1 MAHIRNLALAALSAI
16 LLSLSFPGYDIEA
29 LAWLSLLPL
38 FLIIKGASARNAFL
52 WCWFSGTLFFFIT
65 INWVVNTMN
74 NYGGIPFWVSLLI
87 LVLLSLYLGL
97 YVGLFGLMTRYVTIK
112 TLLPLPFTAP
122 LLWVSLEY
130 ARAHLLTGFPWAS
143 LGYSQYKFLH
153 LIQIADITSVLGVS
167 FMVVAVNAALFE
179 VISLLNPHFLGT
191 EFNSVPHGN
200 GMGGFG
206 KWRKIISVTA
216 VAFLFLLSLAY
227 GYYRLNRS
235 YDIPEKSLRV
245 AVLQGNIPQ
254 DLKWDRAFQ
263 RRTIDI
269 YKRLTAESHQHQ
281 ADLVIWPETAAPFF
295 FQVPSS
301 YRQELFDLAQEE
313 NVYLLF
319 GSPSFTA
326 PDTKRAD
333 ADLNLF
339 NSVYLISPQGESLAR
354 YDKIHLVPF
363 GEYIPLSKILFF
375 LEKMVVGIGDFVP
388 GRDYTLFHVPQ
399 ARFGVVICFE
409 VIFPDLVRQFVLN
422 GAEVM
427 ATITN
432 DAWFG
437 RSAAPYQHFSMVVF
451 RAIENRV
458 YFARAANTGISGFIN
473 PKGETL
479 NASPLFAESALLQT
493 ISPSATRTLYTAYG
507 DIFAYI
513 SILITGIVSILA
525 LFFRRAS
532 S

>member
-1 MAHIRNLALAALSAI
+1 MQGVKIPHIRNLALSALSAI
-16 LLSLSFPGYDIEA
+16 LLSLSFPGYDIEV

-38 FLIIKGASARNAFL
+38 FLIIKGGSTRNAFL

-65 INWVVNTMN
+65 VNWVIKTMN
-74 NYGGIPFWVSLLI
+74 NYGGIPLWVSLLI
-87 LVLLSLYLGL
+87 LLLLSLYLGL
-97 YVGLFGLMTRYVTIK
+97 YFGVFGLLTRYVIAK
-112 TLLPLPFTAP
+112 TALPLPCVAP

-130 ARAHLLTGFPWAS
+130 VRAHLLTGLPWAS
-143 LGYSQYKFLH
+143 LGYSQYRFLH

-179 VISLLNPHFLGT
+179 VFSFLK
-191 EFNSVPHGN
+191 
-200 GMGGFG
+200 GGKGGLG
-206 KWRKIISVTA
+206 KWHKIISVSA

-235 YDIPEKSLRV
+235 YDNPERELSV

-269 YKRLTAESHQHQ
+269 YARLTAESHQHQ

-295 FQVPSS
+295 FQTPST
-301 YRQELFDLAQEE
+301 YRQELFDLAKEE
-313 NVYLLF
+313 NVFLLF
-319 GSPSFTA
+319 GSPSYTVG
-326 PDTKRAD
+326 AD
-333 ADLNLF
+333 ATPKLF
-339 NSVYLISPQGESLAR
+339 NSAYLISPNGESLSR
-354 YDKIHLVPF
+354 YDKRHLVPF

-375 LEKMVVGIGDFVP
+375 IEKMVVGVGDFVP
-388 GRDYTLFHVPQ
+388 GRDYTLFQIPQ
-399 ARFGVVICFE
+399 AKFGVVICFE

-422 GAEVM
+422 GAEFM

-437 RSAAPYQHFSMVVF
+437 RSAAPYQHFAMVVF

-458 YFARAANTGISGFIN
+458 YFARAANTGISGFIS

-479 NASPLFAESALLQT
+479 ETSPLFVEGALLQT
-493 ISPSATRTLYTAYG
+493 ISPSTTRTIYTAYG
-507 DIFAYI
+507 DIFAYV
-513 SILITGIVSILA
+513 SIFITGILMILA
-525 LFFRRAS
+525 VFFRPS
-532 S
+532 NS